1 MTEVILDTHKHTMM
15 QEANVVSLV
24 KNVADTLEKNYP
36 GHAWMVGPS
45 NDYSMLAIWNEAL
58 SSRYGMWIRITDIDP
73 EYKKVMLWAGELL
86 ERANVSRGKANI
98 DELATLKRNVIG
110 EVEFD
115 MTEKK
120 RS

>member
-1 MTEVILDTHKHTMM
+1 MLK
-15 QEANVVSLV
+15 EASVTSLV
-24 KNVADTLEKNYP
+24 KNVADVLYKHYP
-36 GHAWMVGPS
+36 GHLWAVGPS

-115 MTEKK
+115 MAEKK